1 MNLFHA
7 GTLALFAVGSVPG
20 HAADHTAPPAE
31 TASAVHVVM
40 SPETHRGILDRAQ
53 DAQFRRNAS
62 GTSLVLARIDA
73 DAREALVR
81 HVHESEQR
89 CGGFFAFDTL
99 QEAEAFL
106 ADDRSAYAQALP
118 LGGIYTIDNHATV
131 DPWLDL
137 VGEANIRGTIQTLS
151 AFRNRY
157 YTSSYGT
164 QAAQWIRDQ
173 WQALAA
179 GRSDVSVEL
188 FTACSNCGGQPSVI
202 MTVAGNELASEVVV
216 IGGHLDSTSNSG
228 GGNERIAPG
237 ADDDASGIATITE
250 VVRIALAS
258 GWKPARTIKFMG
270 YAAEEVGLNGSTA
283 IASSFADANINV
295 VGVLQ
300 LDMTNYKDG
309 AAYDMQRISDNSN
322 AALKAYFGEL
332 FAAYLAPRGLV
343 LTDLACGY
351 GCSDHASWTAKGF
364 PAAMMFEA
372 GKPRD
377 PNDPWDLGD
386 FPYIHSTGDTL
397 ANMGNSATHSVKFAQ
412 FGLAFIGELGKTH
425 VPTSN
430 QAPTAAFNHV
440 ASGMNVQFTDASTDA
455 DGTIVSRHWDFGDG
469 STSTQTNP
477 LKAYAAVGTDQ
488 VALTVTDNGSL
499 PNLHSESIEV
509 DNGVLALVN
518 GVAHAGV
525 AALEGADQAFTLLVP
540 AGQTRLS
547 FSLAGTTGEDPDL
560 AVSLNGNVVCTSES
574 AGANETCV
582 IDSPVAGTW
591 HASVHAASALGG
603 FSITGS
609 FDALDRIFADAFE

>member
-1 MNLFHA
+1 MKPIHA
-7 GTLALFAVGSVPG
+7 SAAALLALVSTFSL
-20 HAADHTAPPAE
+20 AADRAVVPASHE
-31 TASAVHVVM
+31 VYVVT
-40 SPETHRGILDRAQ
+40 SPETHRGILPRAQ

-62 GTSLVLARIDA
+62 GAPLVLARMDA
-73 DAREALVR
+73 DAIEALVQ
-81 HVHESEQR
+81 HVHENEQR

-99 QEAEAFL
+99 REAEAFL
-106 ADDRSAYAQALP
+106 ADDRSAQAQTLP
-118 LGGIYTIDNHATV
+118 LGGIYTIDNHASV
-131 DPWLDL
+131 DPWLDQ

-164 QAAQWIRDQ
+164 QAAQWIGDQ

-188 FTACSNCGGQPSVI
+188 FTACGNCGGQPSVI
-202 MTVAGNELASEVVV
+202 MTLAGNALANEVVV
-216 IGGHLDSTSNSG
+216 IGGHLDSTSSSG

-250 VVRIALAS
+250 VARIALAS
-258 GWKPARTIKFMG
+258 GWKPKRTIKFMG
-270 YAAEEVGLNGSTA
+270 YAAEEVGLRGSTA
-283 IASSFADANINV
+283 IAAQYQADGVNV

-309 AAYDMQRISDNSN
+309 APYDMQLISDNSN
-322 AALKAYFGEL
+322 ADLKTYFGEL

-343 LTDLACGY
+343 LSDLACGY
-351 GCSDHASWTAKGF
+351 GCSDHASWTAEGY

-372 GKPRD
+372 GKPRN

-386 FPYIHSTGDTL
+386 FPYIHTTGDTL
-397 ANMGNSATHSVKFAQ
+397 ANMGNSAIHSLKFAQ

-425 VPTSN
+425 VGSTN
-430 QAPTAAFNHV
+430 QAPTAAFSVLAN
-440 ASGMNVQFTDASTDA
+440 GMSVQFTDASSDT
-455 DGTIVSRHWDFGDG
+455 DGTIVSRQWDFGDG

-477 LKAYAAVGTDQ
+477 LKAYAAVGTYQ
-488 VALTVTDNGSL
+488 VALTVTDDGGL
-499 PNLHSESIEV
+499 PNLHSESIAV
-509 DNGVLALVN
+509 DNGVVALAN
-518 GVAHAGV
+518 GVTHAGV
-525 AALEGADQAFTLLVP
+525 AALQDADQEFTLAVP
-540 AGQTRLS
+540 PGQTRLE
-547 FSLAGTTGEDPDL
+547 FSLAGTPGEDPDL
-560 AVSLNGNVVCTSES
+560 TVSLNGSVVCTSES

-582 IDSPVAGTW
+582 IDSPAAGSW

-603 FSITGS
+603 FSIIGS